1 MGLPIDHLIASTNIN
16 DTVPNYLN
24 SGTYSPKKSKSTIS
38 NAMDVGDPSNFIRIQ
53 KIFNNDIFKIK
64 KVLSGY
70 HYSDSQT
77 KKAIKEIYKIS
88 SYIPDPH
95 GAIGYLGLKEFLKNT
110 DESYYGI
117 FFETA
122 HPIKFADIVESTLK
136 TTIEVPNRLKSIL
149 ERTNNS
155 IPIKTYEQLK
165 SYLRNR

>member
-1 MGLPIDHLIASTNIN
+1 M
-16 DTVPNYLN
+16 
-24 SGTYSPKKSKSTIS
+24 
-38 NAMDVGDPSNFIRIQ
+38 
-53 KIFNNDIFKIK
+53 
-64 KVLSGY
+64 
-70 HYSDSQT
+70 
-77 KKAIKEIYKIS
+77 KEIYKIS

-117 FFETA
+117 FLETA
-122 HPIKFADIVESTLK
+122 HPIKFANIVEDTLK

-165 SYLRNR
+165 AYLRER